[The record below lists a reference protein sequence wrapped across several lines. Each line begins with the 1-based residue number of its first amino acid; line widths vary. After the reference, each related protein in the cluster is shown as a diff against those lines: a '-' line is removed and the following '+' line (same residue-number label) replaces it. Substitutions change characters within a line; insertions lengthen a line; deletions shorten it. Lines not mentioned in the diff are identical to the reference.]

1 MSSRRVLT
9 ATAVFA
15 AVLTLSAASIGASGG
30 SRQSSHPGLALSG
43 NVAGLLPGQQARLTI
58 TVKNRLR
65 RVVHLRSVTTAVHA
79 AARGCAGANLVVA
92 RYRGRLRIGPG
103 RRLRLTVSV
112 RMRRDSPNSCQGK
125 VFPLVFRGQASA

>member
-30 SRQSSHPGLALSG
+30 SRQISHPGLALSG
-43 NVAGLLPGQQARLTI
+43 NAAGLLPGQQARLTI
-58 TVKNRLR
+58 TVK
-65 RVVHLRSVTTAVHA
+65 TAC
-79 AARGCAGANLVVA
+79 GGSFW
-92 RYRGRLRIGPG
+92 IGPG
-103 RRLRLTVSV
+103 RRVRLTVSV
-112 RMRRDSPNSCQGK
+112 RMRRDSPNSCQDK